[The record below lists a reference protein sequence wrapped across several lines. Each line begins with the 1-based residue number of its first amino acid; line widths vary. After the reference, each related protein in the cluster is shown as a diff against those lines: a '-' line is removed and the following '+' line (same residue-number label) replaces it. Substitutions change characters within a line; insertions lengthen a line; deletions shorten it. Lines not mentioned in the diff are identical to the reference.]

1 MAMMQVSEW
10 VCGFHLYENSYRLLC
25 AMCLL
30 LAIVWNLMYEENLDK
45 VCVMVPMQS
54 KIDTPIYQFDTKR

>member
-10 VCGFHLYENSYRLLC
+10 VCGFYLYENSYRLLC

-30 LAIVWNLMYEENLDK
+30 LAIVWNLIYEGNLGK
-45 VCVMVPMQS
+45 TWVMAPMQS
-54 KIDTPIYQFDTKR
+54 KIDTPLYQLDTKR